1 MLATVSSIDT
11 LISDEHLT
19 ETLCELVNTRSPT
32 GEEASLAGQISAR
45 LRRYGVN
52 ADTQSFNKSQANAI
66 GRIDGEGDK
75 SLLLYAPLDTVTSD
89 HAEEDLP
96 WAGPELRDDMRACA
110 FVEDGH
116 VFGLGAHN
124 PKGHAACILETARVL
139 AVMDTKLAGNLFF
152 GFGAGGMPTH
162 SRPGLPEDTGHG
174 VGCRHLVESLPPMD
188 GAIIAKSGTSVTW
201 EEVGFVWLEVTV
213 AGKHNYVGARHLMP
227 YDNAIANAAQLILQL
242 EEWFDTYAARNASEN
257 CRPQGTVAHM
267 SSGWERMPAFTPE
280 CAKFLIDLRFT
291 PEQTAEGVEKEFA
304 EALKTFSAA
313 LNLQTSY
320 RVTQTINASRTPPT
334 SPVIKT
340 AIRVWESIHGQPHI
354 PFTVMSGATDANIL
368 RGLGIP
374 TARIGLAKAKLP
386 NIDFA
391 LGMNCVALSELR
403 QLTKFL
409 TLSVLNFLGEKSDG

>member
-45 LRRYGVN
+45 PRRYGVN

-188 GAIIAKSGTSVTW
+188 GAIIANSIALRDGCEVDADLYYRALELDEGALFEGKSR
-201 EEVGFVWLEVTV
+201 
-213 AGKHNYVGARHLMP
+213 RHDNPMSLAPAAMP
-227 YDNAIANAAQLILQL
+227 
-242 EEWFDTYAARNASEN
+242 
-257 CRPQGTVAHM
+257 
-267 SSGWERMPAFTPE
+267 
-280 CAKFLIDLRFT
+280 
-291 PEQTAEGVEKEFA
+291 
-304 EALKTFSAA
+304 
-313 LNLQTSY
+313 
-320 RVTQTINASRTPPT
+320 
-334 SPVIKT
+334 
-340 AIRVWESIHGQPHI
+340 
-354 PFTVMSGATDANIL
+354 
-368 RGLGIP
+368 
-374 TARIGLAKAKLP
+374 LP
-386 NIDFA
+386 
-391 LGMNCVALSELR
+391 S
-403 QLTKFL
+403 T
-409 TLSVLNFLGEKSDG
+409 